1 MLKDIVV
8 NLSLGAKRDVAGDY
22 AISIA
27 QAFEAHV
34 TAIAYRFRIELPGT
48 IIGSGVAA
56 SIIESQQRE
65 TEKLVAE
72 AAKRFEHAA
81 KMAGVEHA
89 IETPD
94 LSLAEAA
101 DGFGTMARAYD
112 LAVVCQP
119 QPDRPGPEELMAEAT
134 LFGAGRP
141 AMVVPYI
148 QKEGMKLDRVTVCW
162 DGSHAAARAVADAMP
177 FLEKAKKIEVMIVQR
192 KGGRD
197 DAVPGTDI
205 AQHLAR
211 HKLNVELRRVTVPE
225 LDIAS
230 TILSHVADTGS
241 DFLVMGGYG
250 HSRLREFIVGG
261 VTRDILGSMTV
272 PTLMSH

>member
-8 NLSLGAKRDVAGDY
+8 NLALGTPRDVAGDY

-34 TAIAYRFRIELPGT
+34 SAVAYRFRIELPGT
-48 IIGSGVAA
+48 IVGAGVAA

-65 TEKLVAE
+65 TAKIVSEAVA
-72 AAKRFEHAA
+72 RFEHAA
-81 KMAGVEHA
+81 KMAGIAYDVM
-89 IETPD
+89 TPD
-94 LSLAEAA
+94 LSLSEAA
-101 DGFGTMARAYD
+101 DGFGKIARAYD
-112 LAVVCQP
+112 LAVVRQP
-119 QPDRPGPEELMAEAT
+119 QPDRPGPEELIAEGT

-141 AMVVPYI
+141 ILVVPYI
-148 QKEGMKLDRVTVCW
+148 QKEGLKLDRVTVCW
-162 DGSHAAARAVADAMP
+162 DGSQAASRAIADAMP
-177 FLEKAKKIEVMIVQR
+177 FLEKAKKIEVIIVQR

-197 DAVPGTDI
+197 DDLPGTDM

-211 HKLNVELRRVTVPE
+211 HKLTVELRRITVPE

-230 TILSHVADTGS
+230 TILSHVADAS
-241 DFLVMGGYG
+241 ADLLVMGGYG
-250 HSRLREFIVGG
+250 HSRLREFILGG
-261 VTRDILGSMTV
+261 TTRDILGSMTV